1 MSIRALLV
9 DDEPLAR
16 EGMRMHLASEP
27 DIQIAGE
34 AADGVQAVEAIRA
47 LRPDLVFLDVQMPEV
62 DGLQVVERIGPGAM
76 PAVIFVTAYH
86 EHAVR
91 AFELHAVD
99 YLLKPVRE
107 ERLRSALARAR
118 LHLATRSEQ
127 TLAAR
132 LEALVEDFRT
142 LRAQVDSKADPVD
155 ANGGTP
161 ARKFAAWISVA
172 GRNSTQLVRVED
184 VDWFEAEGNYVR
196 LHVGT
201 TNHLIRSTLRG
212 MADQLD
218 PATFIR
224 IHRSTIVNVNRI
236 REVQPWFGGD
246 YIANLHDGR
255 QLRVSRSYRD
265 QLLRPVF

>member
-1 MSIRALLV
+1 MSIRTLLV

-16 EGMRMHLASEP
+16 EGMRMFLASQP

-62 DGLQVVERIGPGAM
+62 DGLQVVERIGPSAM

-86 EHAVR
+86 QHAVR

-118 LHLATRSEQ
+118 LHLASRNEQ
-127 TLAAR
+127 ALAAR
-132 LEALVEDFRT
+132 LEALLEDFRT
-142 LRAQVDSKADPVD
+142 LRQRVGNGNGAEAAAQ
-155 ANGGTP
+155 
-161 ARKFAAWISVA
+161 KFAAWISVT

-201 TNHLIRSTLRG
+201 TSHLIRSTLRG

-236 REVQPWFGGD
+236 REIQPWFGGD
-246 YIANLHDGR
+246 YIAILHDGR

>member
-1 MSIRALLV
+1 MSIRTLLV

-16 EGMRMHLASEP
+16 EGMRLHLAAEP
-27 DIQIAGE
+27 DMEVVGE

-47 LRPDLVFLDVQMPEV
+47 LGPDLVFLDVQMPEV
-62 DGLQVVERIGPGAM
+62 DGLQVVERVGAAAM
-76 PAVIFVTAYH
+76 PAVVFVTAYH
-86 EHAVR
+86 QHAVR

-99 YLLKPVRE
+99 YLLKPVRG
-107 ERLRSALARAR
+107 ERLRGALARAR
-118 LHLATRSEQ
+118 LRLASRGEQ
-127 TLAAR
+127 SIAAR
-132 LEALVEDFRT
+132 LEALLEDFRT
-142 LRAQVDSKADPVD
+142 LRARVERGEAADEGAGP
-155 ANGGTP
+155 
-161 ARKFAAWISVA
+161 RRFATWISVA

-218 PATFIR
+218 PSTFIR

-236 REVQPWFGGD
+236 REIQPWFGGD
-246 YIANLHDGR
+246 YIALLHDGR

-265 QLLRPVF
+265 QLLRPVL

>member
-1 MSIRALLV
+1 MSIRTLLV

-16 EGMRMHLASEP
+16 EGMRMSLASEP
-27 DIQIAGE
+27 DIEIAGE
-34 AADGVQAVEAIRA
+34 AADGVQAVDAIRA

-62 DGLQVVERIGPGAM
+62 DGLQVVERVGPGAM

-86 EHAVR
+86 QHAVR

-107 ERLRSALARAR
+107 ERLRGALARAR
-118 LHLATRSEQ
+118 LRLASRSEHA
-127 TLAAR
+127 LAAR
-132 LEALVEDFRT
+132 LESLLEDFRA
-142 LRAQVDSKADPVD
+142 LRERVPSGDGAEPA
-155 ANGGTP
+155 A
-161 ARKFAAWISVA
+161 ARKFAVWISVA
-172 GRNSTQLVRVED
+172 GRSSTQLVRVED

-212 MADQLD
+212 MEDQLD

-236 REVQPWFGGD
+236 REIQPWFGGD
-246 YIANLHDGR
+246 YIAILHDSR
-255 QLRVSRSYRD
+255 QLRVSRSHRD

>member
-1 MSIRALLV
+1 MSIRTLLV

-16 EGMRMHLASEP
+16 EGMRMHLAAEP
-27 DIQIAGE
+27 DVEIVGE
-34 AADGVQAVEAIRA
+34 AADGVQAAEAIRA

-62 DGLQVVERIGPGAM
+62 DGLQVVERVGAGAM

-86 EHAVR
+86 QHAVR

-99 YLLKPVRE
+99 YLLKPVAE

-118 LHLATRSEQ
+118 LRLAGRGEQ
-127 TLAAR
+127 ALAAR
-132 LEALVEDFRT
+132 LEALLEDFRS
-142 LRAQVDSKADPVD
+142 LRARVE
-155 ANGGTP
+155 GGDGGEAGP
-161 ARKFAAWISVA
+161 ARKFAAWISVT
-172 GRNSTQLVRVED
+172 GRTSTQLVRVED

-201 TNHLIRSTLRG
+201 ANHLIRSTLRG

-236 REVQPWFGGD
+236 REIQPWFGGD
-246 YIANLHDGR
+246 YIALLHDGR

-265 QLLRPVF
+265 QLLRPVL

>member
-1 MSIRALLV
+1 MSIRTLLV

-16 EGMRMHLASEP
+16 EGMRMQLAAEP
-27 DIQIAGE
+27 DIEIAGE
-34 AADGVQAVEAIRA
+34 AADGVQAVEAIQA
-47 LRPDLVFLDVQMPEV
+47 LKPDLVFLDVQMPEV
-62 DGLQVVERIGPGAM
+62 DGLEVVERVGPGAM

-86 EHAVR
+86 QHAVR

-99 YLLKPVRE
+99 YVLKPVHE
-107 ERLRSALARAR
+107 ERLRGALARAR
-118 LHLATRSEQ
+118 MRLANRDENV
-127 TLAAR
+127 LASR
-132 LEALVEDFRT
+132 LEALLTDFRA
-142 LRAQVDSKADPVD
+142 LRARVEAGD
-155 ANGGTP
+155 GGE
-161 ARKFAAWISVA
+161 AAHKFAAWISVA

-201 TNHLIRSTLRG
+201 QNHLIRSTLRG

-218 PATFIR
+218 PGTFIR

-236 REVQPWFGGD
+236 REIQPWFGGD
-246 YIANLHDGR
+246 YIALLHDGR

>member
-1 MSIRALLV
+1 MSIRTLLV

-27 DIQIAGE
+27 DLQIIGE
-34 AADGVQAVEAIRA
+34 AADGVQAVDAIRT

-62 DGLQVVERIGPGAM
+62 DGLQVVERVGPSAM

-86 EHAVR
+86 QHAVR

-99 YLLKPVRE
+99 YLLKPVHV

-118 LHLATRSEQ
+118 LRLASRSEEA
-127 TLAAR
+127 LAAR
-132 LEALVEDFRT
+132 LEALLADFRT
-142 LRAQVDSKADPVD
+142 LRTRIGAGEAEEAAPVK
-155 ANGGTP
+155 
-161 ARKFAAWISVA
+161 KFAAWISVA

-201 TNHLIRSTLRG
+201 TSHLIRSTLRG

-236 REVQPWFGGD
+236 REIQPWFGGD
-246 YIANLHDGR
+246 YIAILHDSR

>member
-1 MSIRALLV
+1 MSIRTLLV

-16 EGMRMHLASEP
+16 EGMRMHLAGEP
-27 DIQIAGE
+27 DIEIAGE
-34 AADGVQAVEAIRA
+34 AADGVQAVEAIRT

-62 DGLQVVERIGPGAM
+62 DGLQVVERVGPAAM

-86 EHAVR
+86 QHAVR

-99 YLLKPVRE
+99 YLLKPVHV

-118 LHLATRSEQ
+118 LRLASRSEEAL
-127 TLAAR
+127 TAR
-132 LEALVEDFRT
+132 LEALLEDFRT
-142 LRAQVDSKADPVD
+142 LRTRMDPGE
-155 ANGGTP
+155 AAEP
-161 ARKFAAWISVA
+161 APAKKFAAWISVA

-201 TNHLIRSTLRG
+201 TSHLIRSTLRG

-236 REVQPWFGGD
+236 REIQPWFGGD
-246 YIANLHDGR
+246 YIAILHDSR

>member
-1 MSIRALLV
+1 MSIRTLVV

-16 EGMRMHLASEP
+16 EGMRLHLAAER
-27 DIQIAGE
+27 DIAVVGE
-34 AADGVQAVEAIRA
+34 AADGVQAVEAIRS

-62 DGLQVVERIGPGAM
+62 DGLEVVERVGVAAM

-86 EHAVR
+86 QHAVR

-118 LHLATRSEQ
+118 LRLASRDEEAVTAR
-127 TLAAR
+127 LAA
-132 LEALVEDFRT
+132 LVDDFRT
-142 LRAQVDSKADPVD
+142 LRARVERGDPADE
-155 ANGGTP
+155 GP
-161 ARKFAAWISVA
+161 AAPRYAAWISVA
-172 GRNSTQLVRVED
+172 GRSSTQLVRVED

-196 LHVGT
+196 LHVGGA
-201 TNHLIRSTLRG
+201 NHLIRSTLRG

-218 PATFIR
+218 PSTFIR

-236 REVQPWFGGD
+236 REIQPWFGGD
-246 YIANLHDGR
+246 YVALLHDGR

-265 QLLRPVF
+265 QLLRPVL

>member
-1 MSIRALLV
+1 MSIRTLLV

-16 EGMRMHLASEP
+16 EGMRLHLACEP
-27 DIQIAGE
+27 DVEVIGE
-34 AADGVQAVEAIRA
+34 AADGVQAVEAIRT

-62 DGLQVVERIGPGAM
+62 DGLQVVERIGAAAM

-86 EHAVR
+86 QHAVR

-99 YLLKPVRE
+99 YLLKPVGE
-107 ERLRSALARAR
+107 QRLRSALARAR
-118 LHLATRSEQ
+118 LRLAHHGEEA
-127 TLAAR
+127 LAAR
-132 LEALVEDFRT
+132 LEALLEDFRL
-142 LRAQVDSKADPVD
+142 LRARMERGEGAD
-155 ANGGTP
+155 GGGGS
-161 ARKFAAWISVA
+161 RKFAAWISVA
-172 GRNSTQLVRVED
+172 GRNSTQLVRVDD

-201 TNHLIRSTLRG
+201 VSHLIRSTLRG

-218 PATFIR
+218 PSTFIR

-236 REVQPWFGGD
+236 REIQPWFGGD
-246 YIANLHDGR
+246 YIALLHDGR

-265 QLLRPVF
+265 HLLRPVF

>member
-1 MSIRALLV
+1 MTIRTLLV

-16 EGMRMHLASEP
+16 EGMRMQLAGEP
-27 DIQIAGE
+27 DVEIAGE
-34 AADGVQAVEAIRA
+34 AADGEQAIEAIRTLA
-47 LRPDLVFLDVQMPEV
+47 PDLVFLDVQMPEV
-62 DGLQVVERIGPGAM
+62 DGLQVVERIGAAAM

-99 YLLKPVRE
+99 YLLKPVKE
-107 ERLRSALARAR
+107 DRLHGALARAR
-118 LHLATRSEQ
+118 MRLATRGEQ
-127 TLAAR
+127 ALAAR
-132 LEALVEDFRT
+132 LEALLEDFRT
-142 LRAQVDSKADPVD
+142 LRARVD
-155 ANGGTP
+155 AGESGDGGP
-161 ARKFAAWISVA
+161 APRKFAAWISVA
-172 GRNSTQLVRVED
+172 GRTSTQLVRVED

-201 TNHLIRSTLRG
+201 TSHLIRSTLRG

-218 PATFIR
+218 PTTFIR

-236 REVQPWFGGD
+236 REIQPWFGGD
-246 YIANLHDGR
+246 YIALLHDGR

>member
-1 MSIRALLV
+1 MSIRTLLV

-16 EGMRMHLASEP
+16 EGMRMHLAAEP
-27 DIQIAGE
+27 DVEIVGE
-34 AADGVQAVEAIRA
+34 AADGVQAAEAIRS
-47 LRPDLVFLDVQMPEV
+47 LHPDLVFLDVQMPEV
-62 DGLQVVERIGPGAM
+62 DGLQVVERVGTGAM

-86 EHAVR
+86 QHAVR

-118 LHLATRSEQ
+118 LRLASRGEAA
-127 TLAAR
+127 LAAR
-132 LEALVEDFRT
+132 LEALLEDFRS
-142 LRAQVDSKADPVD
+142 LRARVE
-155 ANGGTP
+155 NGEGGESAP
-161 ARKFAAWISVA
+161 ARKFAAWISVT

-201 TNHLIRSTLRG
+201 TSHLIRSTLRG

-236 REVQPWFGGD
+236 REIQPWFGGD
-246 YIANLHDGR
+246 YIALLHDGR

-265 QLLRPVF
+265 QLLRPVL